1 MYLVLAIE
9 SMSGPTW
16 PPSCPA
22 VRMEAASSTSA
33 SSPSSDG
40 PCSSPPSTR
49 ISTEAAMHLWPQ
61 QPAKDATM
69 SLAAILKSQSCRAIR
84 WFFAPPR
91 AKTLE
96 YHKRKTIKTTP
107 SACPKWNEMKW
118 NENPF
123 VKRVASVRNNLSDFG
138 WSHEGNRSNIRVVT
152 NSCDD
157 VCNSMDDLKDSLG
170 NAGFH
175 HQFHD
180 AHHGQRDLLRGLQ
193 YYAVTHGQGNR
204 NRPHGNHCWQIRVR
218 LVEGLGPNAFQY

>member
-96 YHKRKTIKTTP
+96 YHKRKTIKTTTIRL
-107 SACPKWNEMKW
+107 SIVKWNEMKW
-118 NENPF
+118 KP
-123 VKRVASVRNNLSDFG
+123 
-138 WSHEGNRSNIRVVT
+138 
-152 NSCDD
+152 
-157 VCNSMDDLKDSLG
+157 VCEARCIGSQQS
-170 NAGFH
+170 
-175 HQFHD
+175 
-180 AHHGQRDLLRGLQ
+180 QRLWMIPRRKPQQ
-193 YYAVTHGQGNR
+193 YPGGHK
-204 NRPHGNHCWQIRVR
+204 
-218 LVEGLGPNAFQY
+218 